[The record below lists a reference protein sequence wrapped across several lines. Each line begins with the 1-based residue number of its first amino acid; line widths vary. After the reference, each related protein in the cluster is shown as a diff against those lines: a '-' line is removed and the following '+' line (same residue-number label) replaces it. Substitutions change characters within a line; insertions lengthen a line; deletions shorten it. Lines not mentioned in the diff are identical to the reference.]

1 MKKVGY
7 NNNGGIEFE
16 MKMKQTESGS
26 VIVGV
31 ERVSVTEQIT
41 SMHEN

>member
-1 MKKVGY
+1 MMYKFILEDFKDPDFPSRTDG
-7 NNNGGIEFE
+7 
-16 MKMKQTESGS
+16 GS